1 MYIVSFIKKFDGE
14 LISDFFPKS
23 TLEDA
28 KNMYQVLLEDRNI
41 YSVSMSAIMESSD
54 YDSAPE
60 FRDNLKEVTA

>member
-14 LISDFFPKS
+14 LISDFYHES

-28 KNMYQVLLEDRNI
+28 KNMYEDLLEFKNI

-60 FRDNLKEVTA
+60 FRIKEVTA

>member
-14 LISDFFPKS
+14 LISDFFHQS

-41 YSVSMSAIMESSD
+41 YSVSISAIMESSD
-54 YDSAPE
+54 YDNAPE
-60 FRDNLKEVTA
+60 FRKNLNEVS